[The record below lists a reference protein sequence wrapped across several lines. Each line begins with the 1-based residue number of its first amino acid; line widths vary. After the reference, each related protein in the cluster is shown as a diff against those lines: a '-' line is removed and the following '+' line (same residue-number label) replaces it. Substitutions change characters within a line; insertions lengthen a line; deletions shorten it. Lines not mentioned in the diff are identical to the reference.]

1 MDRGRNAPV
10 AYAVSQRQLQLGD
23 GQTIPYLL
31 KVSARRRTIG
41 LKIDDN
47 GLTVHI
53 PPRVALRTVEQ
64 ILQQKS
70 SWIADKL
77 TQRRQRPAAIEWQ
90 DGATLRYLGQEIRLA
105 LRQDARNRAPEFDG
119 NRLHLA
125 LPNPTDSQA
134 VQRKVAIWL
143 AKQCRP
149 DFSRRIEL
157 LAAKLGVPTPPL
169 YLSSART
176 RWGSC
181 NSRGE
186 IRLNW
191 RLIQAPPHIIHY
203 VVAHELAHLKEMNHS
218 PKFWAWVKKLCP
230 EYEIAKRDLK
240 AISAELHLI

>member
-1 MDRGRNAPV
+1 MEKL
-10 AYAVSQRQLQLGD
+10 LQLPTG
-23 GQTIPYLL
+23 TIPYTL

-41 LKIDDN
+41 LKIDNN

-53 PPRVALRTVEQ
+53 PHRVALTTVEQ

-70 SWIADKL
+70 AWIADKL
-77 TQRRQRPAAIEWQ
+77 AQRRQRPAAMAWQ
-90 DGATLRYLGQEIRLA
+90 DGASLRYLGQEIRLA
-105 LRQDARNRAPEFDG
+105 LRQDAKNRTVEFDG
-119 NRLHLA
+119 ARLHLA
-125 LPNPTDSQA
+125 LPDPANAHA
-134 VQRKVAIWL
+134 VQRKVVQWL

-149 DFSRRIEL
+149 DFTRRIEL

-218 PKFWAWVKKLCP
+218 PKFWAWVNKLCP
-230 EYEIAKRDLK
+230 EYEAAKRDLK
-240 AISAELHLI
+240 AISAELHLV